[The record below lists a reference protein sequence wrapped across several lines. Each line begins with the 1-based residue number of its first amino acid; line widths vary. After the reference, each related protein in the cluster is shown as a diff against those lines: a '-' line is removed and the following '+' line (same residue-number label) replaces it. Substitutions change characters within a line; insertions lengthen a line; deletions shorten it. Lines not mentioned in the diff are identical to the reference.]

1 MEGVELLS
9 RGRGVEACRGLS
21 RPVKAGTTLV
31 RVEGCRGV
39 SRGVE
44 GVERVERVERVCREC
59 CQGVLRLRCRGVQG
73 GRMQLQ
79 PINKTW
85 AAVAKLFHPL

>member
-1 MEGVELLS
+1 MLS

-44 GVERVERVERVCREC
+44 GVEGVEVSSGCRAGVE
-59 CQGVLRLRCRGVQG
+59 LRGARCR
-73 GRMQLQ
+73 
-79 PINKTW
+79 
-85 AAVAKLFHPL
+85 AVSSVRVASAGLARGYTQ

>member
-1 MEGVELLS
+1 MS
-9 RGRGVEACRGLS
+9 R
-21 RPVKAGTTLV
+21 V
-31 RVEGCRGV
+31 RRGV

-44 GVERVERVERVCREC
+44 GVERVERVERVSSVVKR
-59 CQGVLRLRCRGVQG
+59 RLRCRGVQG

-85 AAVAKLFHPL
+85 AAVAKLFHPLVAASVAPC